1 MSASSSSSSAL
12 RALGI
17 VLLVLGVLALAA
29 GIVYLTVPT
38 DKLPSFMGQIPHLSG
53 HRSRR
58 GLAGVV
64 GAAILLLGGIAAFA
78 RSD

>member
-1 MSASSSSSSAL
+1 VSASSSSSSAL
-12 RALGI
+12 RALEI
-17 VLLVLGVLALAA
+17 VLLVLGALAA

>member
-12 RALGI
+12 RALEI
-17 VLLVLGVLALAA
+17 VLLVLGALAA

-38 DKLPSFMGQIPHLSG
+38 DKLPSFMRQIPHLSG

-64 GAAILLLGGIAAFA
+64 GGAILLLGGIAAFA

>member
-12 RALGI
+12 RALEI
-17 VLLVLGVLALAA
+17 VLLVLGALAA

>member
-1 MSASSSSSSAL
+1 
-12 RALGI
+12 
-17 VLLVLGVLALAA
+17 LAA